1 LPWTYYDA
9 EGSRHGVACFHTTH
23 SHDSVRPKKTSG
35 LRQVRPGDMPVEILR
50 LDVKSE
56 HVGDQD
62 VQGTRNLIDGVRREV
77 RPGVRGTPQVARGRP
92 LPARSGPGG
101 IHGLRWLNFL
111 TIRRPNGAGAGLKMT
126 AAQRFR
132 KSQLTARLA
141 ARISPMSVGLRESLF
156 RVEQACLRHLGLHF
170 GSPRVPVGIDDCP
183 AFSLI
188 RQCHGIRH
196 FNCSNCRCNSLNAH
210 G

>member
-1 LPWTYYDA
+1 
-9 EGSRHGVACFHTTH
+9 
-23 SHDSVRPKKTSG
+23 
-35 LRQVRPGDMPVEILR
+35 VEILR
-50 LDVKSE
+50 LDVESE

-196 FNCSNCRCNSLNAH
+196 FNCSQLSVQLSQRPRLTPSCPCTDIRCRQGSVRSLPRRRNEWLSTIPE
-210 G
+210 